1 VAAQSLGSK
10 DVKRHDG
17 RAAGR
22 NLKGPLRQ
30 HASRAFFMA
39 YPSSGNF
46 IKENPKMKDTGNF
59 SCRLILVT
67 VSVLSVWVISANHGY
82 AQTNYTA
89 NFNALYGTSGPYTYT
104 PVLGSCLTCHSSGS
118 QLNRYATDWK
128 NNAKNFRT
136 IEPLDSDG
144 DGFTNITEIT
154 ARTFPGDSNSK
165 PAAANQAPI
174 ANAGPDRQV
183 NEKNLITL
191 DGSGCNDPDGTIAA
205 YAWAQT
211 GGTPAVVL
219 SNASTARPSFTA
231 PDVGPGGAALTFQLT
246 VTDNSGATAV
256 DTCIVNVSWM
266 GIAPS
271 ASAGLDKTAGEGT
284 TVTLDGRGSADSDG
298 SITAW
303 LWKQTGT
310 GPTVTLSNASS
321 AAATFVAPAVGSGG
335 VVLTFELTV
344 TDNEGLQ
351 STDTVVVS
359 ISDSNHVPTA
369 DAGADQTVNEKAS
382 VALNGSNSNDPDGTI
397 ATYAWVQ
404 TGGVPIVILSSAS
417 TARPSFTA
425 PDVGPA
431 GAVLTF
437 RLTVTDNNGA
447 TAVDTCIVNV
457 SWVGIAPTASA
468 GPDKTANEGTLVTL
482 DGRGSADSDGAITAW
497 LWKQTGTG
505 PTATLSSASSAAAT
519 FVAPAV
525 GSGGVVL
532 TFELTVT
539 DNEGLQATGIC
550 AVSISNVNQ
559 VPAADAGTD
568 QTVGIGDAVRLN
580 GLNSSDPDGLL
591 VSYSWRQ
598 IQGSPVLLND
608 STLAGPSFTA
618 PDIEQ
623 PGESLVFELTVTD
636 NDGAAD
642 IDTCIVNVSRV
653 NRPPGADAGPDL
665 VTDEGTW
672 VTLSGH
678 NSSDPDGSIV
688 SYSWVQ
694 TGGTPTVDLV
704 DPFGPRPSFTAPD
717 VGPEGAAL
725 TFELTVTDDGGLIA
739 VDTCIVNISWVNQPP
754 SADAGVNQTVSEN
767 VMVMLDAANS
777 SDPDDGIL
785 RYRWKQINGAQVVFS
800 DPSAARCTFTAPDVG
815 TEGDSLVFEVTVT
828 DKAGLMNSA
837 RCTVNVL
844 WQNMPPIASAGSDAV
859 VSEGTLFTLD
869 GSLSNDMDDGIN
881 SYLWTQIQGP
891 PVILSDSRAIAP
903 TFVAPEVGM
912 GGEAIV
918 MELTVTDNGGLI
930 ASDRMTV
937 NITWQNAPPSA
948 RAGVD
953 AVVTEG
959 TTAIL
964 SGSNSD
970 DPDDGIA
977 EYHWTQI
984 QGSPVTLS
992 DPTAMMLTFVA
1003 PPVDANGSD
1012 MVFQLT
1018 VTDNGGLRSDDTV
1031 LVHNSDNGIT
1041 GFPDDVLALCAPEM
1055 EPLGLKQG
1063 NDGRCTRLEMV
1074 DPGSL
1079 PASED
1084 KPENI
1089 MYGLVDMDIKVDT
1102 PGGTTTLT
1110 FYITSPAP
1118 EGYKWYKYD
1127 SNHGTWS
1134 DYSEH
1139 TRFNDA
1145 RDQIAITLTD
1155 GGIGDDDHTING
1167 IIRDPS
1173 GLGVAPVANKP
1184 EPAADGGSGGGG
1196 CFIDTLFL
1204 SK

>member
-1 VAAQSLGSK
+1 MT
-10 DVKRHDG
+10 
-17 RAAGR
+17 
-22 NLKGPLRQ
+22 
-30 HASRAFFMA
+30 AFM
-39 YPSSGNF
+39 
-46 IKENPKMKDTGNF
+46 
-59 SCRLILVT
+59 L
-67 VSVLSVWVISANHGY
+67 SVLAISARPGY

-104 PVLGSCLTCHSSGS
+104 PVLGSCLTCHPSGS

-183 NEKNLITL
+183 NEKTLITL
-191 DGSGCNDPDGTIAA
+191 DGSGCHDPDGTIAA

-231 PDVGPGGAALTFQLT
+231 PDVGP
-246 VTDNSGATAV
+246 
-256 DTCIVNVSWM
+256 
-266 GIAPS
+266 
-271 ASAGLDKTAGEGT
+271 
-284 TVTLDGRGSADSDG
+284 
-298 SITAW
+298 
-303 LWKQTGT
+303 
-310 GPTVTLSNASS
+310 
-321 AAATFVAPAVGSGG
+321 
-335 VVLTFELTV
+335 
-344 TDNEGLQ
+344 
-351 STDTVVVS
+351 
-359 ISDSNHVPTA
+359 
-369 DAGADQTVNEKAS
+369 
-382 VALNGSNSNDPDGTI
+382 
-397 ATYAWVQ
+397 
-404 TGGVPIVILSSAS
+404 
-417 TARPSFTA
+417 
-425 PDVGPA
+425 A

-437 RLTVTDNNGA
+437 RLTVTDNERVQS
-447 TAVDTCIVNV
+447 TDAVV
-457 SWVGIAPTASA
+457 
-468 GPDKTANEGTLVTL
+468 
-482 DGRGSADSDGAITAW
+482 
-497 LWKQTGTG
+497 
-505 PTATLSSASSAAAT
+505 
-519 FVAPAV
+519 
-525 GSGGVVL
+525 
-532 TFELTVT
+532 
-539 DNEGLQATGIC
+539 
-550 AVSISNVNQ
+550 VSISNANQ
-559 VPAADAGTD
+559 VPTADAGAD
-568 QTVGIGDAVRLN
+568 QTVGVGDTVSLN
-580 GLNSSDPDGLL
+580 GSNSTDPDGLL

-618 PDIEQ
+618 PAVEQ

-636 NDGAAD
+636 NDGASG
-642 IDTCIVNVSRV
+642 IDTCIMNVSRV
-653 NRPPGADAGPDL
+653 NRPPNADAGPGL
-665 VTDEGTW
+665 LGDEGTRI
-672 VTLSGH
+672 VLNGE

-694 TGGTPTVDLV
+694 TGGIPAADLV

-754 SADAGVNQTVSEN
+754 SADAGVNQMVSEN
-767 VMVMLDAANS
+767 ITVMLDAANS
-777 SDPDDGIL
+777 GDPDDGIL
-785 RYRWKQINGAQVVFS
+785 SYRWKQISGAQVVFS
-800 DPSAARCTFTAPDVG
+800 DPSAARCTFIAPDVG
-815 TEGDSLVFEVTVT
+815 PDGESLVFEMTVT
-828 DKAGLMNSA
+828 DKGGLMNSA
-837 RCTVNVL
+837 RCTVNVV

-859 VSEGTLFTLD
+859 VSEGMLFTLD
-869 GSLSNDMDDGIN
+869 GSQSSDMDDGIN
-881 SYLWTQIQGP
+881 SYLWTQVQGS
-891 PVILSDSRAIAP
+891 PVTLSDPGAIAP

-918 MELTVTDNGGLI
+918 MELTVTDNGGLA

-937 NITWQNAPPSA
+937 NITWQNMPPSA

-953 AVVTEG
+953 AVITEG

-964 SGSNSD
+964 SGANSD

-977 EYHWTQI
+977 EYHWAQI

-992 DPTAMMLTFVA
+992 DPTAIMLTFVA
-1003 PPVDANGSD
+1003 PPVDINGSD

-1041 GFPDDVLALCAPEM
+1041 GFPDDVLSLCAPEM

-1063 NDGRCTRLEMV
+1063 NEGRCTRLEMV
-1074 DPGSL
+1074 DPDSL

-1110 FYITSPAP
+1110 FYLTSPAP

-1139 TRFNDA
+1139 TGFNDA
-1145 RDQIAITLTD
+1145 RDQITITLTD
-1155 GGIGDDDHTING
+1155 GGIGDDDHTMNG

-1173 GLGVAPVANKP
+1173 GLGIVP
-1184 EPAADGGSGGGG
+1184 EPEPTAGGGGGGG
-1196 CFIDTLFL
+1196 CFIDSLFFGTGD
-1204 SK
+1204 